1 MGPDNC
7 YPDLK
12 YNPNTNDMRQ
22 YNAVVMYLKSNK
34 TGVHPNSLL
43 DFEVFVKHLCN
54 LLQEIDLHYEKFKAC
69 QFAFPDVVE
78 RNFLKFNKPQSH
90 GHKPKQQKSQELS
103 LKLDK
108 LYFFW
113 ITH

>member
-1 MGPDNC
+1 MICD
-7 YPDLK
+7 
-12 YNPNTNDMRQ
+12 

-54 LLQEIDLHYEKFKAC
+54 LLLEIDLHYEKFKAC

-90 GHKPKQQKSQELS
+90 GHKLKQQKSQELS